1 MTRKCLVGLGAIILI
16 LTAAAPSRAQ
26 APDRE
31 VEGVYRCEGT
41 NPDGSRYRGVVE
53 IRKDADTYRV
63 SWTMSQRAS
72 ALGIGILR
80 GDVLA
85 VSYFTGESLGI
96 VAYRMEKGGQLI
108 GEWAVLGAGG
118 QIRPETLSR
127 MGMLADDDHH
137 PGDEIALVPTG
148 ASEILHADPS
158 VALDATR

>member
-1 MTRKCLVGLGAIILI
+1 MTRKCLVGLGAIALV
-16 LTAAAPSRAQ
+16 LTAASSSWAQ
-26 APDRE
+26 EQPD
-31 VEGVYRCEGT
+31 VAGVYRCEGT

-53 IRKDADTYRV
+53 IRKEADTYRV

-85 VSYFTGESLGI
+85 VSYFTGESLGV

-118 QIRPETLSR
+118 LTRPETLSR
-127 MGMLADDDHH
+127 MGMLADEHH
-137 PGDEIALVPTG
+137 PSDEIVPVPTST
-148 ASEILHADPS
+148 ASIAQADVS
-158 VALDATR
+158 ATIDPGQ